1 VKFGNL
7 AIVPLADRPQI
18 SNHPAPA
25 LYRLEILENRLPL
38 ITLVTLQIKLVPR
51 RLIHS
56 TTRHNK
62 PLVRPL
68 NHNLDLTTTIL
79 TLAGEVNLV
88 LA

>member
-7 AIVPLADRPQI
+7 AIVPLTDRTKI
-18 SNHPAPA
+18 ANDPAQA
-25 LYRLEILENRLPL
+25 FYRLEILQNRLTL
-38 ITLVTLQIKLVPR
+38 KTLVTLQIKLVSR
-51 RLIHS
+51 RLIHR
-56 TTRHNK
+56 TTRYKK